1 MRQLW
6 IGTIIGVALL
16 AAAIALAQGAPAPTG
31 SGETTVEMNTAPASA
46 PATAAP
52 ASAPAVGS
60 ADLRTADESYD
71 VKIKDIE
78 EKVNELKEKIFR
90 SKARLLALQ
99 EAVIGGV
106 STGSRAVIIHR
117 NEMGATFRLKEMHY
131 FIDGAPLR
139 QEVDETGDSLSGKEE
154 IELFTGN
161 IIPGN
166 HQITVNLI
174 YQGHGY
180 GVFSYLNGY
189 TFRIKSSYTFR
200 AEEGK
205 ESVLRIV
212 AFEKGGPLV
221 ELKDRPSVRYDLQ
234 VTRMRARKSAEGTA
248 AAPAEGA
255 APVAK

>member
-6 IGTIIGVALL
+6 IGSIIGVALL
-16 AAAIALAQGAPAPTG
+16 AAAIALAQGAPPTTG
-31 SGETTVEMNTAPASA
+31 PTETTVEMN
-46 PATAAP
+46 AAP
-52 ASAPAVGS
+52 ASAPAAS
-60 ADLRTADESYD
+60 APATGASNLRTADESYD

-106 STGSRAVIIHR
+106 STGSRAIVIHR
-117 NEMGATFRLKEMHY
+117 NEMGATFRLKKMHY

-139 QEVDETGDSLSGKEE
+139 QEVDETGEALSSKEE
-154 IELFTGN
+154 IELFSGN

-255 APVAK
+255 APAAR

>member
-1 MRQLW
+1 MRQVRVGSVV
-6 IGTIIGVALL
+6 GTALAVASVV
-16 AAAIALAQGAPAPTG
+16 LAQGEQPPGVGAT
-31 SGETTVEMNTAPASA
+31 ETTVEVSSA
-46 PATAAP
+46 PAGAPAAP
-52 ASAPAVGS
+52 AAEVGE
-60 ADLRTADESYD
+60 LRTADESYE

-106 STGSRAVIIHR
+106 SAGSRATIIHR

-139 QEVDETGDSLSGKEE
+139 QEVDDTGEALSAKEE

-161 IIPGN
+161 IVPGN
-166 HQITVNLI
+166 HQVTVNLV

-205 ESVLRIV
+205 ESTLRIV

-221 ELKDRPSVRYDLQ
+221 ELKDRPTVRYDLQ
-234 VTRMRARKSAEGTA
+234 VTRMRARKT
-248 AAPAEGA
+248 AEGA
-255 APVAK
+255 AATSGEGAAPAAP